1 MINRNNKKGFTIVEL
16 VIVIAV
22 IAILA
27 AVLIPTF
34 SGIIA
39 KANLSADQQ
48 AIRNMNTALATY
60 TDSNKE
66 ISDIMAHLRS
76 NGFSYEKMVTYSKG
90 FHYCYA
96 KTTNQMYLLDKDNNV
111 IYPENATVAKSDLW
125 AAYGNH
131 GTYMIDGLTNYYAI
145 CAVTSQE
152 EFNTSFKDGTNY
164 VLDLNGNVCTVE
176 GKTNVTVKNGSATK
190 GGFASSSTVISVSEM
205 NADNTKVDSAAKK
218 TTYTNVLNPAGV
230 GSNPNTT
237 YTDGYTVEY
246 VNCVFT
252 RHTGFY
258 QNEGN
263 ALNLIFKNCTFV
275 DIDSFGLTLQPV
287 GDTVSGVKVPLADR
301 NNSTVLMDG
310 CEFINCNRGIN
321 INGWEKTTV
330 TIKNTNFAL
339 KTGNSAYN
347 CVQISSYANDEE
359 LATLKVDF
367 TNNTVASANGVVY
380 FHDSMTGPQ
389 DLNNFKGTLNFSGNT
404 YAEGVSKIADRNEYK
419 EGHLLYKNADAMKA
433 LEELIK

>member
-230 GSNPNTT
+230 ESGTGAT

-258 QNEGN
+258 QNGGN
-263 ALNLIFKNCTFV
+263 ALNLIFTDCTFV
-275 DIDSFGLTLQPV
+275 DIDSFAVILQP
-287 GDTVSGVKVPLADR
+287 GDGGASALADR
-301 NNSTVLMDG
+301 NASTVLFDG
-310 CEFINCNRGIN
+310 CEFINCNRGIHVSD
-321 INGWEKTTV
+321 WENTTV
-330 TIKNTNFAL
+330 TIKNSTFAL
-339 KTGNSAYN
+339 KTGSSAYN
-347 CVQISSYANDEE
+347 CVQISCYESDEE
-359 LATLKVDF
+359 LATLKVNF

>member
-1 MINRNNKKGFTIVEL
+1 MIKRNNKKGFTIVEL

-230 GSNPNTT
+230 ESGVGAT

-258 QNEGN
+258 QNGGN
-263 ALNLIFKNCTFV
+263 ALNLIFTDCTFV
-275 DIDSFGLTLQPV
+275 DIDSFAVILQP
-287 GDTVSGVKVPLADR
+287 GDGGASALADR
-301 NNSTVLMDG
+301 NASTVLFDG
-310 CEFINCNRGIN
+310 CEFINCNRGIHVSD
-321 INGWEKTTV
+321 WENTTV
-330 TIKNTNFAL
+330 TIKNSTFAL

-347 CVQISSYANDEE
+347 CIQISCYESNEE
-359 LATLKVDF
+359 LATLKVNF

-380 FHDSMTGPQ
+380 FHDEMTGPQ

-404 YAEGVSKIADRNEYK
+404 YAEGVSKIADRNEYE

>member
-230 GSNPNTT
+230 ESGTGAT

-258 QNEGN
+258 QNGGN
-263 ALNLIFKNCTFV
+263 ALNLIFTDCTFV
-275 DIDSFGLTLQPV
+275 DIDSFAAILQP
-287 GDTVSGVKVPLADR
+287 GEGGASSALADR
-301 NNSTVLMDG
+301 NASTVLFDG
-310 CEFINCNRGIN
+310 CEFINCNRGIHVSD
-321 INGWEKTTV
+321 WENTTV
-330 TIKNTNFAL
+330 TIKNSTFAL
-339 KTGNSAYN
+339 KTGSSAYN
-347 CVQISSYANDEE
+347 CVQISCYESDEE
-359 LATLKVDF
+359 LATLKVNF